1 MKFIQDEYSPLR
13 SIYANK
19 APEDVVIPSQDKIY
33 KALELT
39 PQEKVKVVI
48 FGQDPY
54 PRREDAMG
62 LAFSVP
68 KGRRITSSLR
78 GIHRALQ
85 TSGYNHHLSGDLSPW
100 TKKGVLL
107 LNTTLTTIEGRPNA
121 HKGMWDKFIANIIR
135 SLQTKPIV
143 YWLMGKEAQRL
154 KMYIKY
160 GVIYETVHPSGA
172 AGHGF
177 GKHAHFKNINN
188 ILDELGICGIDWN
201 LEK

>member
-62 LAFSVP
+62 LAFSIP
-68 KGRRITSSLR
+68 KGRRITSSIR
-78 GIHRALQ
+78 GFHRALEN
-85 TSGYNHHLSGDLSPW
+85 SGFTHNKSGDLTNW
-100 TKKGVLL
+100 TKEGVLL
-107 LNTTLTTIEGRPNA
+107 LNTSLTTIEGRPNA
-121 HKGMWDKFIANIIR
+121 HKGMWNKFISNVIN

-143 YWLMGKEAQRL
+143 YWLMGKEAQSL
-154 KMYIKY
+154 KKYIRY
-160 GVIYETVHPSGA
+160 GIIYETVHPSGA
-172 AGHGF
+172 AGNSF
-177 GKHAHFKNINN
+177 GKHPHFKNINN
-188 ILDELGICGIDWN
+188 LLDDLGIVGVNWS
-201 LEK
+201 LE